1 MNILT
6 RYQGYFPTPAGEK
19 LTEDEVYIGGL
30 LLHFLELL
38 QFNAH
43 EVAQFEQV
51 INCCQLLLFLNNLFI
66 YE

>member
-1 MNILT
+1 MNIVT
-6 RYQGYFPTPAGEK
+6 YFQGYFPTPAGDK

-51 INCCQLLLFLNNLFI
+51 INH
-66 YE
+66 